1 MATKALKSKKRQ
13 IREQSADYVDL
24 IPLSDLP
31 ELEYRYR
38 EIRKQ
43 YIDYTE
49 ETPLPSAHYHL
60 KAGLV
65 WGVVEGNQTP
75 SVLLIALEPGY
86 WDLSREDKL
95 DQLAYELLAGVSGDW
110 PVFAHLQD
118 DRNSRCY
125 SLFGVDGSDGT
136 HSVDEVPSIELISN
150 FEKLEKD
157 PTFRWSMRVYTR
169 LMDSF
174 NYFHEQV
181 YQVVKDQVND
191 KNDIIEEVAKLLFLE
206 TFRVHHGDELS
217 FTDHEGKQRRFR
229 EVFDYRYVAKHGAK
243 AVRQIQAA
251 FDELKLHED
260 YVVTSDGGEK
270 NPIFPEKSHLR
281 LSQPKNYQTLLEAMQ
296 NLGPVTDNQGRRIAG
311 KEQGTLAD
319 VAGDL
324 LGRVFDVFLRAN
336 FESKG
341 GLGVY
346 LTPNPV
352 KQAMLEIAMHD
363 IQQDNEVMER
373 LTSGGF
379 RFCDPTCGSFGFGS
393 VALSHLENLVEH
405 LGGMS
410 DRRKAKLKQTL
421 RDSAFTGADAAPRMV
436 MLARVNMALQG
447 APKAKIFYTDNSLTT
462 KAFQP
467 NSFDLICT
475 NPPFGTPKFSS
486 DKKGKESKA
495 RYEAQMEQVLGGF
508 RPAKKVV
515 DQYVAYYDYMKMNW
529 EDTGD
534 LYLDADGTPKW
545 PGFRTD
551 LRNVATGKKP
561 HFHLFPTTSGL
572 ALGSKPDKKGNW
584 KPVGATIDPAVLFI
598 DRCLQLLRPG
608 GRLLIVLPDGV
619 LCNSGDRYVREY
631 IMGVKDGKSGQFVGG
646 KAIVKAVISLPADTF
661 KLSGTGAKTSI
672 LYLQKRH
679 ASPERPEQFLPE
691 PQEDVFMAVAET
703 LGYLVKNNIE
713 DYSAGV
719 PNDLDRIV
727 GAYRRGE

>member
-1 MATKALKSKKRQ
+1 MSTEQTLDQRYQAIRTKYS
-13 IREQSADYVDL
+13 
-24 IPLSDLP
+24 
-31 ELEYRYR
+31 
-38 EIRKQ
+38 
-43 YIDYTE
+43 DYTE
-49 ETPLPSAHYHL
+49 HTPLIGDHDFV

-65 WGVVEGNQTP
+65 WGVDQGNQTP
-75 SVLLIALEPGY
+75 SVLLIALTPGH
-86 WDLSREDKL
+86 WDYSREDKL
-95 DQLAYELLAGVSGDW
+95 DQLAYELLASVSGDW

-118 DRNSRCY
+118 DKNTRCY

-136 HSVDEVPSIELISN
+136 HSVDEVPSIELIRN
-150 FEKLEKD
+150 YEKLEKD
-157 PTFRWSMRVYTR
+157 PTFRWSMRIYTR
-169 LMDSF
+169 LMHRFDA
-174 NYFHEQV
+174 FHEQV
-181 YQVVKDQVND
+181 FQTVKDRVND

-217 FTDHEGKQRRFR
+217 FTDHEGKTQRFR
-229 EVFDYRYVAKHGAK
+229 EVFDHHYVAKHGAK
-243 AVRQIQAA
+243 AVEQIKAA
-251 FDELKLHED
+251 FETFKAHDD
-260 YVVTSDGGEK
+260 YVVVSDDGAR
-270 NPIFPEKSHLR
+270 NAIFPSDSHLR
-281 LSQPKNYQTLLEAMQ
+281 LTQPENYRTLLEAMQ
-296 NLGPVTDNQGRRIAG
+296 DLGPVTDNQGRMIAG
-311 KEQGTLAD
+311 KEVGTLAD

-363 IQQDNEVMER
+363 IQQDNAAMER
-373 LTSGGF
+373 LTAGAF

-393 VALSHLENLVEH
+393 VALSHIESVVDH

-410 DRRKAKLKQTL
+410 DAQKKALKQTL
-421 RDSAFTGADAAPRMV
+421 RDTAFTGADAAPRMV

-462 KAFQP
+462 KAFKP

-475 NPPFGTPKFSS
+475 NPPFGTPKFTS
-486 DKKGKESKA
+486 DKKGKESKE

-508 RPAKKVV
+508 RPTEKVV
-515 DQYVAYYDYMKMNW
+515 DEYVAYYDHLKMKW

-534 LYLDADGTPKW
+534 LYLDEDGAPKW
-545 PGFRTD
+545 PGYRTD
-551 LRNVATGKKP
+551 LRNVSTGKKAVYN
-561 HFHLFPTTSGL
+561 LFPTTSGL
-572 ALGSKPDKKGNW
+572 ALGSKPDGKGNW

-608 GRLLIVLPDGV
+608 GRLLIVLPDSV

-631 IMGVKDGKSGQFVGG
+631 IMGTKDEKTGQFVGG
-646 KAIVKAVISLPADTF
+646 KAIVKTVLSLPANTF
-661 KLSGTGAKTSI
+661 KLSGTGAKTSV

-679 ASPERPEQFLPE
+679 ASKEHPEQFLPE
-691 PQEDVFMAVAET
+691 PQGDVFMAVAET
-703 LGYLVKNNIE
+703 LGYVVKNNIE

-719 PNDLDRIV
+719 PNDLDKIV
-727 GAYRRGE
+727 GAYKRGE

>member
-1 MATKALKSKKRQ
+1 MATEQTLDQRYQA
-13 IREQSADYVDL
+13 IRAQ
-24 IPLSDLP
+24 
-31 ELEYRYR
+31 YR
-38 EIRKQ
+38 
-43 YIDYTE
+43 DYTE
-49 ETPLPSAHYHL
+49 HTPLNSDHDVV
-60 KAGLV
+60 KAGLI
-65 WGVVEGNQTP
+65 WGEDQGNQTP
-75 SVLLIALEPGY
+75 SVLLIALEPGH
-86 WDLSREDKL
+86 WDYSREDKL
-95 DQLAYELLAGVSGDW
+95 DQLAYELLASVSGDW

-118 DRNSRCY
+118 DKNTRCY

-136 HSVDEVPSIELISN
+136 HSVDEVPSIELIRN
-150 FEKLEKD
+150 YEKLEKD
-157 PTFRWSMRVYTR
+157 PTFRWSMRIYTK

-181 YQVVKDQVND
+181 YQIVKDQVSD

-206 TFRVHHGDELS
+206 TFRVHHGEELS
-217 FTDHEGKQRRFR
+217 FTDHEGEKQRFR
-229 EVFDYRYVAKHGAK
+229 EVFDYRYVARHGVK
-243 AVRQIQAA
+243 AVHQIQAA

-260 YVVTSDGGEK
+260 YVVTTDDGVK
-270 NPIFPEKSHLR
+270 NPIFPVKSHLR
-281 LSQPKNYQTLLEAMQ
+281 LAQPKNYETLLEAMQ
-296 NLGPVTDNQGRRIAG
+296 NLGPVTDNQGRMIAG
-311 KEQGTLAD
+311 KEVGTLAD

-363 IQQDNEVMER
+363 IQQDNAIMER
-373 LTSGGF
+373 LTAGSF

-393 VALSHLENLVEH
+393 VALSHIESVVDH

-410 DRRKAKLKQTL
+410 DAQKEALKQTL
-421 RDSAFTGADAAPRMV
+421 RDTAFTGADAAPRMV
-436 MLARVNMALQG
+436 MLARVNMALQD

-462 KAFQP
+462 KAFKP

-475 NPPFGTPKFSS
+475 NPPFGTPKFTS
-486 DKKGKESKA
+486 DKKGKESKE

-508 RPAKKVV
+508 RPTEKVL
-515 DQYVAYYDYMKMNW
+515 DQYVAYYDHLKMKW

-534 LYLDADGTPKW
+534 LYLDEDGTPKW
-545 PGFRTD
+545 PGYRTD
-551 LRNVATGKKP
+551 LRNVSTGKKAVYN
-561 HFHLFPTTSGL
+561 LFPSTSGL
-572 ALGSKPDKKGNW
+572 ALGSKPDGKGNW

-619 LCNSGDRYVREY
+619 LCNSGERYVREY
-631 IMGVKDGKSGQFVGG
+631 IMGKKDELTGQFVGG
-646 KAIVKAVISLPADTF
+646 KAIVKAVLSLPADTF
-661 KLSGTGAKTSI
+661 KLSGTGAKTSV

-679 ASPERPEQFLPE
+679 ASKEHPEQFLPE
-691 PQEDVFMAVAET
+691 PQGDVFMAVAET
-703 LGYLVKNNIE
+703 LGYVVKNNIE

-719 PNDLDRIV
+719 PNDLDKIV
-727 GAYRRGE
+727 GAYKRGE